1 MLKTKRFVTVLKGI
15 MSYLR
20 KADQFEPSQA
30 RLGASLELVVLGIAD
45 CVAEID
51 EKLSQTALGGSIIS
65 KHIGKCGV
73 AQWFRKTLSQ
83 RLTSS
88 IVVTQTR
95 LRVSHQS
102 NLGRDHQLTGGSI

>member
-30 RLGASLELVVLGIAD
+30 RLGPSLELVVLGIAD

-51 EKLSQTALGGSIIS
+51 
-65 KHIGKCGV
+65 
-73 AQWFRKTLSQ
+73 
-83 RLTSS
+83 
-88 IVVTQTR
+88 
-95 LRVSHQS
+95 
-102 NLGRDHQLTGGSI
+102 